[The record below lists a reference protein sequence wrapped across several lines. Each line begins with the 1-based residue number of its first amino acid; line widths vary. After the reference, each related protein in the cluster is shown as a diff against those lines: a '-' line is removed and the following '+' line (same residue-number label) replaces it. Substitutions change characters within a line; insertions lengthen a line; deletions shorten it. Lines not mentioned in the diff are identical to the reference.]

1 MKKMKIIMDKFPHLK
16 NVKETISSI
25 QQEIEL
31 LNERKRLS
39 AAYKENVSSNYETN
53 ELELV
58 LLRTDR
64 EISKLFKTL
73 NDQEKHFKNYKEKL
87 SSLLDEVSENFDSY
101 IKEQRK
107 LIMTSDDV
115 RFCFEQFKPFDFN
128 ENWEAKI
135 QFYSNLQSIEKAAA
149 EKTK

>member
-1 MKKMKIIMDKFPHLK
+1 M
-16 NVKETISSI
+16 
-25 QQEIEL
+25 
-31 LNERKRLS
+31 
-39 AAYKENVSSNYETN
+39 
-53 ELELV
+53 
-58 LLRTDR
+58 
-64 EISKLFKTL
+64 

>member
-1 MKKMKIIMDKFPHLK
+1 MKIIMDKFPHLK

-25 QQEIEL
+25 QKEIEL

-39 AAYKENVSSNYETN
+39 AAHKENIISNYEWN
-53 ELELV
+53 EIDLV

>member
-16 NVKETISSI
+16 NVKETITSI

-39 AAYKENVSSNYETN
+39 AAYIEKINPYYEIN
-53 ELELV
+53 ELKLV

>member
-25 QQEIEL
+25 QKEIEL

-39 AAYKENVSSNYETN
+39 AAHKENIISNYEWN
-53 ELELV
+53 EIDLV

>member
-1 MKKMKIIMDKFPHLK
+1 MKIIMDKFPHLK

-25 QQEIEL
+25 QREIEL

-149 EKTK
+149 EKTN

>member
-39 AAYKENVSSNYETN
+39 AAYIEKINPYYEIN
-53 ELELV
+53 ELKLV

>member
-1 MKKMKIIMDKFPHLK
+1 MKIIMDKFPHLK

-25 QQEIEL
+25 QKEIEL

-39 AAYKENVSSNYETN
+39 TARKEGIISKYEVN

-87 SSLLDEVSENFDSY
+87 SYLLDEVSENFDSY

>member
-25 QQEIEL
+25 QREIEL

-39 AAYKENVSSNYETN
+39 AAHKENIISNYEWN
-53 ELELV
+53 ELDLV

>member
-1 MKKMKIIMDKFPHLK
+1 MDKFPHLK

>member
-25 QQEIEL
+25 QREIEL

-39 AAYKENVSSNYETN
+39 DAHKENVYSNYEWN

>member
-25 QQEIEL
+25 QKEIEL

-39 AAYKENVSSNYETN
+39 ASHKENIISNYEWN
-53 ELELV
+53 EIDLV

>member
-25 QQEIEL
+25 QKEIEL

-39 AAYKENVSSNYETN
+39 AARKESIISKYEVN

-87 SSLLDEVSENFDSY
+87 SSLLDEVSENFDFY

-107 LIMTSDDV
+107 LIMTNDDV

>member
-1 MKKMKIIMDKFPHLK
+1 MKIIMDKFPHLK

-39 AAYKENVSSNYETN
+39 AAYIEKINPYYEIN
-53 ELELV
+53 ELKLV

>member
-16 NVKETISSI
+16 NVKETINSI
-25 QQEIEL
+25 HQEIEI

-39 AAYKENVSSNYETN
+39 TEHETSLNSTYAKN
-53 ELELV
+53 ELKLV
-58 LLRTDR
+58 ILRTDR

>member
-1 MKKMKIIMDKFPHLK
+1 MDKFPHLK

-25 QQEIEL
+25 QKEIEL

-39 AAYKENVSSNYETN
+39 AAHKENIISNYEWN
-53 ELELV
+53 EIDLV